1 MELIDTVE
9 WMNSADYKM
18 RFVAEFHQTYIRYSK
33 LRDMLELYDLGM
45 LDFTPA
51 CPIELLRQQ
60 RDCMCNYL
68 RALNHRARIENI
80 NLFVNVSL
88 PSEQE
93 VIKQ

>member
-60 RDCMCNYL
+60 CDCMRNYL
-68 RALNHRARIENI
+68 RILNHRARIEDI
-80 NLFVNVSL
+80 NLFAKVDL
-88 PSEQE
+88 PPEEGVTQ
-93 VIKQ
+93 Q